1 MSVNR
6 IKRKKM
12 RGCFVLSLIL
22 RGKAEE
28 QGGAGGAGGAGP
40 GALLAHKSQQR
51 MEWNSLKLR

>member
-1 MSVNR
+1 
-6 IKRKKM
+6 M